1 MISASGESVW
11 ENELFLLEV
20 WEKIKRNKL
29 NLLGILV
36 KLILYLIIGI
46 VASGSKCLRK
56 KIIIIEK

>member
-29 NLLGILV
+29 NPLGIMG
-36 KLILYLIIGI
+36 KSFYI
-46 VASGSKCLRK
+46 CL
-56 KIIIIEK
+56 E